1 MGTQNKINKKE
12 LKVSRI
18 SYQKDSEMMTPLAS
32 KVTVIHDVCM
42 CFGNVRDMSPN
53 P

>member
-12 LKVSRI
+12 LKMSRI
-18 SYQKDSEMMTPLAS
+18 SYREDSEMMTPLAS
-32 KVTVIHDVCM
+32 ILGGVVDRRHPI
-42 CFGNVRDMSPN
+42 GLIRDMSPN